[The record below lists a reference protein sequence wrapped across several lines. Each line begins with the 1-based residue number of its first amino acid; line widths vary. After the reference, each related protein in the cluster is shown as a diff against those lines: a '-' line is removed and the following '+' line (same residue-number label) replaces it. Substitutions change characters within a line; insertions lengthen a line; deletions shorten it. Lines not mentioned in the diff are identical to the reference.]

1 MSLELLEWRRR
12 VTTHYADARRD
23 SALDPI
29 AALARF
35 RAAKDDL
42 FARHP
47 QTPIALGNR
56 ATFRGLD
63 YWSYHPALRFDAIV
77 QPTDASLAGG
87 SGPDD
92 AVPWSSGSAMPLR
105 AVGVVEL
112 PFGSLTVYWIDVYGG
127 GIFVPFRDLTSGV
140 ASYGG
145 GRYLLDTVKGADLG
159 GDGDRLVIDFNYA
172 YHPSCSYDA
181 RWSCPL
187 APPTNTLPVAI
198 EAGERML
205 SDLASDR

>member
-1 MSLELLEWRRR
+1 MAA
-12 VTTHYADARRD
+12 TYADARRD
-23 SALDPI
+23 RRLDPA

-35 RAAKDDL
+35 RLAKDEL

-47 QTPIALGNR
+47 QTPIAPTNR
-56 ATFRGLD
+56 GAFRGLD
-63 YWSYHPALRFDAIV
+63 YWPYDPALQFDVRVRPIS
-77 QPTDASLAGG
+77 TS
-87 SGPDD
+87 D
-92 AVPWSSGSAMPLR
+92 AVAPVAASDIVATGGDVMQLR
-105 AVGVVEL
+105 PVGVVEL
-112 PFGSLTVYWIDVYGG
+112 PFGALTVYWIDVYGG
-127 GIFVPFRDLTSGV
+127 GIFVPFRDLTCGI

-159 GDGDRLVIDFNYA
+159 GDDDHLVIDFNYA

-187 APPTNTLPVAI
+187 APPANTLPVAI

-205 SDLASDR
+205 SVVASNG